1 MLDWLKGSL
10 PARAGLAVILIATLT
25 FFSAFSAVLIAWVS
39 EDDAAA
45 INTAGSLR
53 MAVYRLN
60 WQLEANASPQ
70 AIGHLRDDMQRRLD
84 SSALKHMVDGDRQS
98 PVAQAFANIRDRW
111 QGQLRPALERG
122 DRVTFQQQS
131 EIFVGQLEHFVL
143 LLQKQSEKRQG
154 WQQSIQGA
162 ALLMTVII
170 LLVGMFE
177 LQSSVIT
184 PCRNW
189 WAPPSASAPATSM
202 RGSSTGPATNWG
214 RWPTAS
220 TPWRMPSRNPT

>member
-111 QGQLRPALERG
+111 QGQLRSALERG
-122 DRVTFQQQS
+122 DRVMFQQQS

-184 PCRNW
+184 PLQEL
-189 WAPPSASAPATSM
+189 TSM